1 MGHHLRPRTRFLR
14 RTPQPVAAQGHSTR
28 SAEPF
33 DNSGVGSLLVR
44 RLGDGWQDRFGAYV
58 VLIDDRAV
66 GKLKRGESARFELS
80 PGPHTVQ
87 VAIDW
92 KRSAA
97 FDISG
102 EEQLAFLCGPRRGFA
117 LLNLL
122 RHGDDAYLFLE
133 PDIN

>member
-1 MGHHLRPRTRFLR
+1 M
-14 RTPQPVAAQGHSTR
+14 
-28 SAEPF
+28 
-33 DNSGVGSLLVR
+33 GSLLVR
-44 RLGDGWQDRFGAYV
+44 RLAYRWQDRFRAYV

-102 EEQLAFLCGPRRGFA
+102 EARLAFLCGPRSGFA

-122 RHGDDAYLFLE
+122 KHGDDTHLFLE
-133 PDIN
+133 TDTN

>member
-1 MGHHLRPRTRFLR
+1 MG
-14 RTPQPVAAQGHSTR
+14 G
-28 SAEPF
+28 
-33 DNSGVGSLLVR
+33 GGSLHHPRV
-44 RLGDGWQDRFGAYV
+44 LGDGWQDRFRAYV
-58 VLIDDRAV
+58 VLIDDRGV

-102 EEQLAFLCGPRRGFA
+102 EERLAFLCGPQTRG
-117 LLNLL
+117 
-122 RHGDDAYLFLE
+122 RHVPL
-133 PDIN
+133 P